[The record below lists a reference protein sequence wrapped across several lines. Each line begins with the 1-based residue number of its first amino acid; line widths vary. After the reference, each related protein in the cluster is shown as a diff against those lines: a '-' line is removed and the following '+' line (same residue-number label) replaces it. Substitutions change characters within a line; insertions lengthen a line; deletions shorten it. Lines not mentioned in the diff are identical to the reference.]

1 MWKCEFI
8 KKCGSRVDPSID
20 PANISIS
27 MDAQQASA
35 VGVCKQLASLY
46 KTLPSEVL
54 DKFGEQLGGREWT
67 MRLDEAKFVS
77 VSA

>member
-1 MWKCEFI
+1 
-8 KKCGSRVDPSID
+8 VDPSID

-27 MDAQQASA
+27 ISISMDAQKASA

-54 DKFGEQLGGREWT
+54 DKFSEQLGGREWT